1 MSSALK
7 KMLHFKRKKK
17 NQKDHSLDNQILQ
30 DDNAC
35 YVLITCGRPSS
46 DGHMQ
51 VEMTY
56 EGDKVL
62 ASYLLESALGLMEDN
77 LDIS

>member
-1 MSSALK
+1 MSNALK
-7 KMLHFKRKKK
+7 KMLQFKKQKRKISE
-17 NQKDHSLDNQILQ
+17 DTLDEQLSS
-30 DDNAC
+30 DENAC
-35 YVLITCGRPSS
+35 YILITCGQASAN
-46 DGHMQ
+46 GEMQ

-62 ASYLLESALGLMEDN
+62 ASYLLESALGLMENN